1 MSEESVT
8 NNEFQEIYKITQ
20 IGLLLREVEV

>member
-20 IGLLLREVEV
+20 TGLLLREVEV